1 MEAFKAQLAK
11 FQGGIVL
18 GIEPNTQILPETYF
32 TGKWNNARVPNTTH
46 VYEEM
51 DEQTKRLFKVWE
63 PFFFP
68 ESGSPYVDDATSM
81 FDKPNGLNSKY
92 SKFWDRCVEENSI
105 LRGKSAKKASR
116 KKNPKQKSRMA
127 AQLTPPQQKEGGG
140 GSKERSDSDGQIV
153 SESSSLGE
161 VTKLIRK
168 NVPLKFSNNSCYL
181 DTQMVPLLFDR
192 DSPYYKK
199 LLHGIYFLFLQL
211 ELDLY
216 NLDGTNKRITLMDPK
231 IIKYLNETYSQL
243 DIHQGVMGTIGD
255 FQNALSHNALAAYT
269 IEPDVDT
276 DKFMCIR
283 GPFAIKQYEANRQAQ
298 PPEQVAQLAIIGAQL
313 SEQPSV
319 GAILNFAL
327 DFQGKHIA
335 YKVHAISGLKSNHW
349 QTLVNLNDNFY
360 LVNVTGNG
368 PQVKKMSLQAFVEE
382 FTQLR
387 VYYVTD
393 QMPPHTE
400 PQIDVCDLKFKE
412 LISER
417 LGLEDGWEDASLE
430 QLWEKHKDKLTEDQ
444 SVLASQISQYL
455 VNL

>member
-1 MEAFKAQLAK
+1 MEAFKAQLAN

-32 TGKWNNARVPNTTH
+32 TGEWNNARVPNTTR

-51 DEQTKRLFKVWE
+51 NEPTKRLFEVWE
-63 PFFFP
+63 PFFYP
-68 ESGSPYVDDATSM
+68 EPGSPYVDDDTSALI
-81 FDKPNGLNSKY
+81 KPNGLNSKY
-92 SKFWDRCVEENSI
+92 SEFWDRCVEENSM
-105 LRGKSAKKASR
+105 LRGKSAKKALR
-116 KKNPKQKSRMA
+116 KKKPKQKPRVVTR
-127 AQLTPPQQKEGGG
+127 LTPPPQGEDGGGG
-140 GSKERSDSDGQIV
+140 GSKERSDSDVQIV
-153 SESSSLGE
+153 SEPSSLSE

-192 DSPYYKK
+192 TSPYFNK
-199 LLHGIYFLFLQL
+199 LLHGIYLLFRELG
-211 ELDLY
+211 LDLY
-216 NLDGTNKRITLMDPK
+216 KLDGTKTRITLMDPK

-243 DIHQGVMGTIGD
+243 DMHQGDMGTIGD
-255 FQNALSHNALAAYT
+255 FQNALSNNALAAYT
-269 IEPDVDT
+269 IGSDMDIEN
-276 DKFMCIR
+276 FMCIR
-283 GPFAIKQYEANRQAQ
+283 GPFAIKQYEANS
-298 PPEQVAQLAIIGAQL
+298 PEQTAQLASIGAEL
-313 SEQPSV
+313 PEQPSV
-319 GAILNFAL
+319 DAILNFAL
-327 DFQGKHIA
+327 DFEGKRIA
-335 YKVHAISGLKSNHW
+335 YKVHAISGLKRAHW

-368 PQVKKMSLQAFVEE
+368 PQVQEMSLQNFVNQ

-393 QMPPHTE
+393 QMPEHTE
-400 PQIDVCDLKFKE
+400 PQIDACDLKFKE

-417 LGLEDGWEDASLE
+417 LGLGDGWEEATLE
-430 QLWEKHKDKLTEDQ
+430 QLWEKHKDELTKDQ